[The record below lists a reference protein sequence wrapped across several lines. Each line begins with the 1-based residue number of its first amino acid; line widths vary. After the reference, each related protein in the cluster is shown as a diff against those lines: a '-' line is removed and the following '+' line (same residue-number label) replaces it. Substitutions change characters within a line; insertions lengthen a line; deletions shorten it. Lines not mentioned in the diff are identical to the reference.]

1 MEYPELEETHKD
13 QQVHLPLNSARL
25 VIAQL
30 SNLPGSLCK
39 PFQGSRFKG
48 INSYSQF
55 NIISCPHIMQVMYL
69 PTQYDH
75 VEEFHPVF

>member
-30 SNLPGSLCK
+30 SNLSGSL
-39 PFQGSRFKG
+39 QALSTIKG

-55 NIISCPHIMQVMYL
+55 NIINCPQIMQVLYL

-75 VEEFHPVF
+75 VEEFHPMF